1 MLDGSYAISDR
12 GVGVGVGGGGGIMF
26 YCSVLC
32 AVKKDS
38 IL

>member
-12 GVGVGVGGGGGIMF
+12 GVGVGGGGGGIMF

-38 IL
+38 ML